1 MLCPKC
7 ARELPNNSTFCTF
20 CGTPVT
26 KQSVTAPQPVIQQ
39 PIVQQ
44 PIIQT
49 PCPVASTDAKT
60 LEKYFLR
67 QKRILTACRTLEFL
81 LLFVTIGIGYLVFA
95 QYRQTH
101 SSDSLDSSNR
111 VLVVQI
117 DDDLKASELSDDEQI
132 KNALKNG
139 GMIRIKI
146 SDMDSSLK
154 QKIERY
160 AAIGSDRNYW
170 VIGAL
175 LNYLASEGWELTQ
188 APTTGL
194 TQMYYFRKK

>member
-1 MLCPKC
+1 MTCPKC
-7 ARELPNNSTFCTF
+7 AHELPINSTFCTF
-20 CGTPVT
+20 CGTPIT
-26 KQSVTAPQPVIQQ
+26 SQPIPVSQPIIQQ
-39 PIVQQ
+39 PVVQQ
-44 PIIQT
+44 PLIQT
-49 PCPVASTDAKT
+49 PCPVASTDEKT
-60 LEKYFLR
+60 LRKYFKR
-67 QKRILTACRTLEFL
+67 QKHILAVCYTLEFL
-81 LLFVTIGIGYLVFA
+81 LFIISIGIGYLVFS

-117 DDDLKASELSDDEQI
+117 DDDLKSDDLSDDVQI

-139 GMIRIKI
+139 GMIRMKTIDI
-146 SDMDSSLK
+146 DRSLK
-154 QKIERY
+154 QKIDRY
-160 AAIGSDRNYW
+160 AATGSDGNYW

-194 TQMYYFRKK
+194 SPMYYFRKK